1 MIEALKVSEVR
12 TQVEMARSRG
22 EVVGFVPTM
31 GALHSGH
38 ISLVNKALTECDW
51 VVSSIFV
58 NPTQF
63 NDPKDLLHYPRT
75 PENDWSLLEQ
85 AGCHLLFHPSVP
97 EIYPEGLV
105 SPDFEFGPLEKVM
118 EGAHRPGHFK
128 GVATVVF
135 RLFDIVKPDVAY
147 FGEKDFQQL
156 AIIRSMVQQANL
168 PIRIVGCETIREPD
182 GLAKSSRN
190 VRLSPIERS
199 AAPIIFQNLSKAK
212 GLIDDL
218 GPDGAKN
225 EMIKSIEAS
234 GLFKVEYLE
243 FADAESLQ
251 PVAFISKEKKTRVFI
266 AVKASTT
273 RLIDNME
280 LL

>member
-31 GALHSGH
+31 GALHYGH
-38 ISLVNKALTECDW
+38 ISLINKALTECDW
-51 VVSSIFV
+51 VASSIFV

-63 NDPKDLLHYPRT
+63 NDPNDLLHYPRT
-75 PENDWSLLEQ
+75 PENDWSLLVQ

-97 EIYPEGLV
+97 EIYPEGLI

-190 VRLSPIERS
+190 VRLSPNERS

-243 FADAESLQ
+243 FADADSLQ
-251 PVAFISKEKKTRVFI
+251 PVASISKEKKSRVFI

-273 RLIDNME
+273 RLIDNVE

>member
-12 TQVEMARSRG
+12 THVEMARNRG
-22 EVVGFVPTM
+22 EMIGFVPTM
-31 GALHSGH
+31 GALHDGH
-38 ISLVNKALTECDW
+38 ISLVNKALTECHW

-75 PENDWSLLEQ
+75 PDSDWNLLEQ
-85 AGCHLLFHPSVP
+85 AGCHLLFHPSVA
-97 EIYPEGLV
+97 EIYPEGLD
-105 SPDFEFGPLEKVM
+105 SPVFEFGSLEQIM

-156 AIIRSMVQQANL
+156 AIIRSMVQQAGL
-168 PIRIVGCETIREPD
+168 PIRIIGCETVRETD
-182 GLAKSSRN
+182 GLAMSSRN
-190 VRLSPIERS
+190 VRLSPDERK
-199 AAPIIFQNLSKAK
+199 AAPIIFQNLSKAND
-212 GLIDDL
+212 LIQAI
-218 GPDGAKN
+218 GIERAKN
-225 EMIKSIEAS
+225 EMIGAIEAS

-243 FADAESLQ
+243 IADAESLQ
-251 PVAFISKEKKTRVFI
+251 PVKTISKETKSRVFI

>member
-1 MIEALKVSEVR
+1 MIEALLVSEVR
-12 TQVEMARSRG
+12 SHVEMARNRG
-22 EVVGFVPTM
+22 ETIGFVPTM

-38 ISLVNKALTECDW
+38 ISLINKALSECDR

-63 NDPKDLLHYPRT
+63 NDPKDLIHYPRT
-75 PENDWSLLEQ
+75 PENDWNLLEH
-85 AGCHLLFHPSVP
+85 AGCHLLFNPSVQ
-97 EIYPEGLV
+97 EIYPEGLI
-105 SPDFEFGPLEKVM
+105 SPEFEFSTLEKVM

-156 AIIRSMVQQANL
+156 AIIRSMVLQANL

-182 GLAKSSRN
+182 GLAMSSRN
-190 VRLSPIERS
+190 VRLSSDERK
-199 AAPIIFQNLSKAK
+199 AAPIIFQTLAKSKSLIEAK
-212 GLIDDL
+212 GLEV
-218 GPDGAKN
+218 AKN
-225 EMIKSIEAS
+225 EMIRSIETS

-251 PVAFISKEKKTRVFI
+251 PVSSILTEKKSRVFI

>member
-1 MIEALKVSEVR
+1 MEALKISEVISH
-12 TQVEMARSRG
+12 VDLAKARG
-22 EVVGFVPTM
+22 EKVGFIPTM

-75 PENDWSLLEQ
+75 PESDCILLEQ
-85 AGCHLLFHPSVP
+85 AGCHLLFNPSVS

-105 SPDFEFGPLEKVM
+105 SPDFEFGNLEKVM

-156 AIIRSMVQQANL
+156 AIIRSMVRQASL
-168 PIRIVGCETIREPD
+168 PIRIIGCETIREPD
-182 GLAKSSRN
+182 GLAMSSRN
-190 VRLSPIERS
+190 VRLSVDERN

-212 GLIDDL
+212 ELIEAK
-218 GPDGAKN
+218 GMEGAKT
-225 EMIKSIEAS
+225 EMIKTIEAS
-234 GLFKVEYLE
+234 GLFRVEYLE
-243 FADAESLQ
+243 FADANSLQ
-251 PVAFISKEKKTRVFI
+251 PVASISEENRPRVFI